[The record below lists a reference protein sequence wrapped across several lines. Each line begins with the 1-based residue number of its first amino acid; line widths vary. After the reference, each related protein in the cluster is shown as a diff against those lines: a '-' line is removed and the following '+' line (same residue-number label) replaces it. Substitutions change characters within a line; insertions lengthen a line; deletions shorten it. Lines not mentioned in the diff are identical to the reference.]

1 MTARIVAPVVMGLA
15 MLGLWEAV
23 VRLAGI
29 PPYVLPGPLLVA
41 RTLIDD
47 WGMLAPALVVTLE
60 ITLQALAAAVVVG
73 GLLAIVFSLSRWIE
87 LSLFPYAIILQVT
100 PIVAIAPLII
110 AWANDVD
117 LSLLICAWLVA
128 FFPILSNT
136 VLGLR
141 SVDRNLL
148 ALFELYGAG
157 RWKTLIHL
165 RLPAA
170 LPYFLGGLRISGGLA
185 LIGAVVAEFVAGTGG
200 SASGLAYR
208 ILEAGYQL
216 RIPRMFA
223 ALVLISA
230 AGIAIYLVLSLLS
243 YLLLRRWHES
253 ALSGEG

>member
-253 ALSGEG
+253 AISGEG